1 MSTCQRP
8 QMTQKGQS
16 CRESKYLPP
25 SLWSAVMAK
34 LRQPERV
41 QANGLAQEVDGGVS
55 TITDSEIALREVALE
70 TRGAETQLT
79 GYSPNQF

>member
-25 SLWSAVMAK
+25 SLWSAVMAN

-55 TITDSEIALREVALE
+55 TITDIARLHCVKLRWRRAAQRL
-70 TRGAETQLT
+70 
-79 GYSPNQF
+79 S